1 MLQRIKD
8 RSRQIILVFVDLISM
23 SIGYWLILHRVGII
37 EEYLDFS
44 NALNFYLVM
53 IGCVISF
60 RFLLKVYRHM
70 WRYASSDVY
79 LLMVVADMIG
89 GLAYLAIDRF
99 VFIYHL
105 SFPNTV
111 ADVFTVLLK
120 LWLHCSV
127 PDDASSA

>member
-60 RFLLKVYRHM
+60 RFLLKVYRQM

-89 GLAYLAIDRF
+89 GLAYW
-99 VFIYHL
+99 L
-105 SFPNTV
+105 SK
-111 ADVFTVLLK
+111 AK
-120 LWLHCSV
+120 GIS
-127 PDDASSA
+127 